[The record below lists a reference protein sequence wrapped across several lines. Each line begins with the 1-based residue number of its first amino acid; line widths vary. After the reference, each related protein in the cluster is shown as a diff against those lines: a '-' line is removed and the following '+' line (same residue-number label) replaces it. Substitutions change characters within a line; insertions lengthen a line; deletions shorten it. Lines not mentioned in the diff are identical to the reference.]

1 MSGLEFEVDEFYG
14 DNEGLVIAE
23 IELPS
28 EDHEFNAPNW
38 VGKEVTG
45 DTTYYNSKLL
55 KYPYKNW

>member
-1 MSGLEFEVDEFYG
+1 MNFYG

-45 DTTYYNSKLL
+45 DTRYYNSKLL